1 MALFQ
6 ISEINN
12 NNNKMVTFLYH
23 TYRVI

>member
-1 MALFQ
+1 LFQ